1 VRLNLLTL
9 PRAPDGESPLDAG
22 YRARPDADEF
32 VPISDGRVN
41 DSPSLRAKPFDTAS
55 ARRAMSPP
63 RVERDSLGPREV
75 PDTAYWGIQ
84 SLRARE
90 NFPVSGLKASP
101 HLIRAYAFLKL
112 ACIRAN
118 VEKGGL
124 DAERGR
130 SLAQAAEEMAS
141 GRFDAE
147 FVIDVFQAGAGTS
160 FHMNVNEVLT
170 NRALE
175 IQGKPRGD
183 YREMSP
189 NDHVNRGQSTND
201 TFPSAAQV
209 AVLFALHEVS
219 ASVTTLVESLRKK
232 GEEFAEIPKAGRT
245 HLKDAMPVT
254 LGEEFRA
261 YASALE
267 HVLESYPAVERALG
281 EIPLGGSAVGSG
293 VNSVP
298 GFRARAVEE
307 YARLTGFPLSVSR
320 DPFETMQSRWPL
332 GAASAW
338 LRTLALELIRIANDL
353 RLLSSGPATGL
364 DEIRLPEIQPGS
376 SIMPAKVNPSAA
388 ECLDMVAFHVVG
400 ADAATALAVSA
411 GQLEINVMM
420 PLAAYEVL
428 FSASILANYLPVFSR
443 TCVDGITANRAR
455 LEAYL
460 GQSAALATVLTPRL
474 GYLKVAELLHEAERT
489 GRPVKEL
496 LVERGLLRAE
506 EVESLLGSAALLR
519 LTQPVP

>member
-1 VRLNLLTL
+1 M
-9 PRAPDGESPLDAG
+9 APS
-22 YRARPDADEF
+22 
-32 VPISDGRVN
+32 
-41 DSPSLRAKPFDTAS
+41 
-55 ARRAMSPP
+55 
-63 RVERDSLGPREV
+63 RVEQDSLGPREV

-84 SLRARE
+84 SLRAQE
-90 NFPVSGLKASP
+90 NFPVSGLRASP
-101 HLIRAYAFLKL
+101 HLIRAYALLKL
-112 ACIRAN
+112 ACVRAN

-124 DAERGR
+124 DAERGHA
-130 SLAQAAEEMAS
+130 LAQAAEEMAS
-141 GRFDAE
+141 GKFDGE

-175 IQGKPRGD
+175 ILGKRRGD

-201 TFPSAAQV
+201 TYPSAAQV
-209 AVLFALHEVS
+209 AVLIALKELKV
-219 ASVTTLVESLRKK
+219 SVTTLSESLRKK
-232 GEEFAEIPKAGRT
+232 GDEFARLPKAGRT

-254 LGEEFRA
+254 LGAEFRA
-261 YASALE
+261 YSSTLNHLVE
-267 HVLESYPAVERALG
+267 TLPAVERALA

-307 YARLTGFPLSVSR
+307 YARLSGFPLTVSR

-338 LRTLALELIRIANDL
+338 LRTLALELVRVANDL
-353 RLLSSGPATGL
+353 RLLSSGPATGF

-388 ECLDMVAFHVVG
+388 ECLNMVAFHVVG
-400 ADAATALAVSA
+400 ADAATAYAVSA

-420 PLAAYEVL
+420 PLGAYEVL
-428 FSASILANYLPVFSR
+428 FAASILTNYLPVFAR
-443 TCVDGITANRAR
+443 TCVDGIVANRPR
-455 LEAYL
+455 LEKYL
-460 GQSAALATVLTPRL
+460 VESAALATVLTPRL
-474 GYLKVAELLHEAERT
+474 GYLKVAELLHEAERL

-496 LVERGLLRAE
+496 LVERKLLTPE
-506 EVESLLGSAALLR
+506 EVESLLGEAALLK
-519 LTQPVP
+519 LTEPVP

>member
-1 VRLNLLTL
+1 MV
-9 PRAPDGESPLDAG
+9 A
-22 YRARPDADEF
+22 
-32 VPISDGRVN
+32 
-41 DSPSLRAKPFDTAS
+41 
-55 ARRAMSPP
+55 P

-75 PDTAYWGIQ
+75 PETVYWGIQ
-84 SLRARE
+84 TLRARE
-90 NFPVSGLKASP
+90 NFPVSGVRASR
-101 HLIRAYAFLKL
+101 HLVRAYAFLKL
-112 ACIRAN
+112 SCIRAN
-118 VEKGGL
+118 VDKGGL

-130 SLAQAAEEMAS
+130 VLAQAAEEMAA
-141 GRFDAE
+141 GKFDDQ
-147 FVIDVFQAGAGTS
+147 FPVDVFQAGAGTS

-175 IQGKPRGD
+175 ILGKPRGD

-201 TFPSAAQV
+201 TYPSAAQV
-209 AVLFALHEVS
+209 AVLLAFRDLRS
-219 ASVTTLVESLRKK
+219 SLGTLIESLGRK
-232 GEEFAEIPKAGRT
+232 GEEFARVPKAGRT

-254 LGEEFRA
+254 LGAEFRA
-261 YASALE
+261 YATALD
-267 HVLESYPAVERALG
+267 HVLEALPAVERALA

-298 GFRARAVEE
+298 GFRARSVQEFAS
-307 YARLTGFPLSVSR
+307 LTGLPLVVSR

-338 LRTLALELIRIANDL
+338 LRTLALELVRIANDL
-353 RLLSSGPATGL
+353 RLLSSGPATGF

-388 ECLDMVAFHVVG
+388 ECLDMVAFHVLG
-400 ADAATALAVSA
+400 ADQATAFAVSA

-428 FSASILANYLPVFSR
+428 FSSEILSSYLPVFAR
-443 TCVDGITANRAR
+443 TCIDGITANRAR
-455 LEAYL
+455 LDRYL
-460 GQSAALATVLTPRL
+460 VDSAAITTVLTPRL
-474 GYLKVAELLHEAERT
+474 GYLKVAELMHEAERS
-489 GRPVKEL
+489 GRPIREL
-496 LVERGLLRAE
+496 LVDGGHLTRA
-506 EVESLLGSAALLR
+506 EVESLLGEAALLK

>member
-1 VRLNLLTL
+1 M
-9 PRAPDGESPLDAG
+9 APS
-22 YRARPDADEF
+22 
-32 VPISDGRVN
+32 
-41 DSPSLRAKPFDTAS
+41 
-55 ARRAMSPP
+55 
-63 RVERDSLGPREV
+63 RVEQDSLGPREV
-75 PDTAYWGIQ
+75 PETAYWGIQ

-90 NFPVSGLKASP
+90 NFPVSGLRASP
-101 HLIRAYAFLKL
+101 YLIRAYALLKL
-112 ACIRAN
+112 ACVRAN

-130 SLAQAAEEMAS
+130 ALSQAAEEMAA
-141 GRFDAE
+141 GRFDGE
-147 FVIDVFQAGAGTS
+147 FVVDVFQAGAGTS

-175 IQGKPRGD
+175 ILGKPRGD

-201 TFPSAAQV
+201 TYPSAAQV
-209 AVLFALHEVS
+209 AVLFALQELK
-219 ASVTTLVESLRKK
+219 ASVTTLSESLRKK
-232 GEEFAEIPKAGRT
+232 GDEFTRLPKAGRT
-245 HLKDAMPVT
+245 HLKDEMPVT
-254 LGEEFRA
+254 LGAEFRA
-261 YASALE
+261 YASALT
-267 HVLESYPAVERALG
+267 HLCESLPAVERALG

-298 GFRARAVEE
+298 GFRVRAVQE
-307 YARLTGFPLSVSR
+307 YARLSGFPLSVSR

-338 LRTLALELIRIANDL
+338 LRTLALELVRVANDL
-353 RLLSSGPATGL
+353 RLLSSGPATGF

-400 ADAATALAVSA
+400 ADAATAYAVSA

-428 FSASILANYLPVFSR
+428 FAASILTNYLPVFAR
-443 TCVDGITANRAR
+443 TCVDGIVANRPR
-455 LEAYL
+455 LEKYL
-460 GQSAALATVLTPRL
+460 VESAALATVLTPRL
-474 GYLKVAELLHEAERT
+474 GYLAVAELLHEAERL

-496 LVERGLLRAE
+496 LVERKLLTRE
-506 EVESLLGSAALLR
+506 EVESLLGEAALLK
-519 LTQPVP
+519 LTEPVP